1 MNGEI
6 EIVRNVYGCA
16 IKRCCA
22 SCEHK
27 WIDYDG
33 TRLCKSMGLKVQH
46 KFKCSHWKMAEGLS
60 KAGSAQGAVRHIV
73 TRQIVLE

>member
-33 TRLCKSMGLKVQH
+33 TRLCKSMNLKVQH
-46 KFKCSHWKMAEGLS
+46 KFKCSKWQMSAGLT
-60 KAGSAQGAVRHIV
+60 KAGSAQGTVRDIF
-73 TRQIVLE
+73 TKKLIME

>member
-22 SCEHK
+22 SCKHK
-27 WIDYDG
+27 DIDLEG
-33 TRLCKSMGLKVQH
+33 LHICNLMGLKVQH
-46 KFKCSHWKMAEGLS
+46 KFKCSQWQMSAGLT
-60 KAGSAQGAVRHIV
+60 KAGSAQGVVRDIF
-73 TRQIVLE
+73 TKRTIIE